1 MASEAYYTFYM
12 TDEGEPAT
20 GLIPTI
26 TSFWGVESKTNY
38 VGSPFY
44 STLLVEE
51 LGDGFYFIKV
61 DWDLFD
67 PSSGALDPK
76 DSIFLLRIDA
86 GMVIDNTNERYISL
100 RIEQEDVAFEEAK
113 LHREQ
118 MRDEVMTY
126 VDAEFTASEL
136 LWASYFGGT
145 NALVNIRFDTTDA
158 SLASLDL
165 LIQTRMNTLD
175 SKVDTGFL
183 AVADSFSDLTAWVTS
198 EMTDARDI
206 LLQQSGELYKD
217 LKEDLFVSKAWLKR
231 VLDIQEGNW
240 VIEHNQ
246 LRLRDRSGNLLG
258 HFNLYDFDK
267 NPTMGGA
274 YERVADPGQ
283 YTVIN
288 EIITDS
294 DFSAYSD
301 AEEAVI
307 LGS

>member
-1 MASEAYYTFYM
+1 MASVAYYTFYM

-20 GLIPTI
+20 GLTPDI

-38 VGSPFY
+38 VSSPFY
-44 STLLVEE
+44 SSVLVEE

-67 PSSGALDPK
+67 PSSGMVDPK

-86 GMVIDNTNERYISL
+86 GLVIENTNERYLSL
-100 RIEQEDVAFEEAK
+100 RIEREDIALDEAK
-113 LHREQ
+113 VHREQ
-118 MRDEVMTY
+118 MRDEIMTY

-145 NALVNIRFDTTDA
+145 NALVNLRFDTTDA
-158 SLASLDL
+158 SLSALDI
-165 LIQTRMNTLD
+165 LITARMDSLD

-183 AVADSFSDLTAWVTS
+183 AVADSFADLTAWVSS
-198 EMTDARDI
+198 ETISARDI
-206 LLQQSGELYKD
+206 LLEQSGELYKD
-217 LKEDLFVSKAWLKR
+217 LKQDMFTNNAWLKR

-240 VIEHNQ
+240 VIENNQ
-246 LRLRDRSGNLLG
+246 LRLRDRSGNLLA

-283 YTVIN
+283 YT
-288 EIITDS
+288 EIDDTITDADYS
-294 DFSAYSD
+294 SYSD

-307 LGS
+307 LAS